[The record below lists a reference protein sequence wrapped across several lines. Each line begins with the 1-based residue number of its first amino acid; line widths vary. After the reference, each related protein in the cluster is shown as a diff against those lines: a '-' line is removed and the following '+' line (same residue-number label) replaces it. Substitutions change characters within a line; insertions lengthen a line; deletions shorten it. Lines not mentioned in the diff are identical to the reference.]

1 MDGDGE
7 TTLVPLD
14 KVDEIG
20 TVPTN
25 EEAMPIVQEAAWHN
39 NVDLPMLSL
48 VSKFEQSW
56 VTDDE
61 WDIVEEGDVDR
72 SIKWPPFWLPPG
84 RQVDGPGVIG

>member
-20 TVPTN
+20 TVPDQRGGDADRPGSGLAQQRRPTH
-25 EEAMPIVQEAAWHN
+25 A
-39 NVDLPMLSL
+39 SL

-72 SIKWPPFWLPPG
+72 SIKWPPFWLPREG
-84 RQVDGPGVIG
+84 KLTAQE